1 MLRTVLIHY
10 NAVSLICKG
19 LKEKNF
25 MKRYMKLNS
34 EY

>member
-1 MLRTVLIHY
+1 MLRIVFIYY
-10 NAVSLICKG
+10 NAVSSICKG

-25 MKRYMKLNS
+25 MKRYMKLNG